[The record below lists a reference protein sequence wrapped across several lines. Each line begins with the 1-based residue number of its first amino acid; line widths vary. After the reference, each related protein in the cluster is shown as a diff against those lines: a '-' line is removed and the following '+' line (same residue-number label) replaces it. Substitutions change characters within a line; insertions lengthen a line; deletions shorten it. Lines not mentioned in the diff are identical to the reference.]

1 MAGAESRGKKFSLVL
16 DLEPGWLLSAP
27 APRAPPWPTCLAIP
41 DGPFP
46 LSALSPLPLD
56 LRRLF
61 RLHPAGQEELVELGG
76 ASCLGDAGAEPLGGG
91 FRPSWGPLAL
101 EGQLSSARAQG
112 WELLPSLS
120 LEQCGSVCA
129 CI

>member
-41 DGPFP
+41 DGPEPPP
-46 LSALSPLPLD
+46 LGPQEALPASSSWP
-56 LRRLF
+56 RRI
-61 RLHPAGQEELVELGG
+61 GG

-129 CI
+129 YI